1 MFINLYQNRAKIGL
15 VERFKYLDSLLYPM
29 RHVINNVDLDKISQ
43 TTSTG
48 KKDKSTLRK
57 PVKLEGEWILD
68 SAAEYQFKTEL
79 SYENGKQ
86 IIEIDSPSFLGGNGN
101 RIGPMGYC
109 VAGIASCFIATFVTV
124 AAGQGI
130 RLTKL
135 TANVECKINFAKTF
149 DVSDEPITEGITFR
163 IDAVSDNADK
173 SKLQQLLKMA
183 EERCPAVYSM
193 SHIINVEATID

>member
-1 MFINLYQNRAKIGL
+1 MT
-15 VERFKYLDSLLYPM
+15 
-29 RHVINNVDLDKISQ
+29 HVINNVDLDKISQ
-43 TTSTG
+43 TTAMG

-68 SAAEYQFKTEL
+68 SPVDYQFKTEL

-101 RIGPMGYC
+101 RLGPMGYC
-109 VAGIASCFIATFVTV
+109 VAGIASCFIATFVTI
-124 AAGQGI
+124 AAGQGV

-193 SHIINVEATID
+193 SHIINVEATIN